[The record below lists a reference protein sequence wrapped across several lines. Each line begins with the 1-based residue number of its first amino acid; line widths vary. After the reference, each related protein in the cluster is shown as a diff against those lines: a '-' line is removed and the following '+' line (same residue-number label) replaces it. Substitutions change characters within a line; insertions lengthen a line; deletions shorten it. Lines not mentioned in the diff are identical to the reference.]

1 MFDLF
6 KKMIKL
12 AIDLNL
18 EENKVT
24 QYKLQFANF
33 IEKHMAETSIMMQ
46 GTFLRMLITLKI
58 EQHQDKEVIDLYRK
72 LMKNNPSTFS
82 YQHWRDYC
90 ISNEYCKQ
98 FKREVA
104 DEKMCFKCRKVLNS
118 QFIDLFQKYVDKS
131 KMSKRD
137 KMKLAFKKD
146 FIALKAFIDL
156 NKM

>member
-1 MFDLF
+1 
-6 KKMIKL
+6 MIKL
-12 AIDLNL
+12 AIKINL
-18 EENKVT
+18 EEHKVT
-24 QYKLQFANF
+24 HYKLQFANF
-33 IEKHMAETSIMMQ
+33 IEKHMAETSILMQ
-46 GTFLRMLITLKI
+46 GTFMRMLITLKI
-58 EQHQDKEVIDLYRK
+58 EQHKDKEVIELYRK
-72 LMKNNPSTFS
+72 LMKTNPSAFS

-98 FKREVA
+98 FKREGA
-104 DEKMCFKCRKVLNS
+104 YDKMCLKCRKVLNS

-146 FIALKAFIDL
+146 FIALKTYIDL